1 MIHFVVIADAEGKTP
16 EQCRQWVD
24 GQERCLNEFRKEY
37 PSLAFT
43 RQCFQIPSVSKLP
56 SVRDAYHKIADMLGD
71 AIGQSRPS
79 DRFVAI
85 LDSRSWRS
93 LGQIRSLRDVQGLL
107 ILAFPD
113 VLWVPVFDDGKE
125 SKDELKRALN
135 LVAGGFNPL
144 FDGTGVRGALLKKH
158 KTNSAYQYDRDDVA
172 VTIDEERHFAE
183 LTAYTAFRFGYRAY
197 PVSTARLAEQVLGVA
212 SPEQLPSL
220 AGATVRQDA
229 SLVVFED
236 RDVEFPDVDQT
247 QNEKHILGGG
257 REGKWPLLDKARL
270 RVLATVA
277 EAEEAI
283 GGVDNS
289 AWQTDNGGAQGKMRG
304 ATADECFQNAGVKN
318 IGGGQ
323 GEAFHRFLGKMQRK
337 AFNLFAGWMGD
348 VWAWNIFKCLLMG
361 GMLVWVLIRCPI
373 LLIPS
378 LFLLVAAF
386 GFFRNAIARSLL
398 FLFGHH
404 ERIRTFFNIRSQWRF
419 YPKLYPSHF
428 PWRQIQRE
436 GTRYWC
442 HVRKPFGGMFGL
454 RNQCGLPNG
463 SSFNGPLNK
472 QTVSDIYRNALRGL
486 APTKTGHDVEQ
497 PKHSAY
503 GMTLDLATDLIGR
516 SRVLKDRGQGI
527 ENAIHA
533 AVLATCAYELLGHQ
547 TPALSIEALELRHC
561 CEVLA
566 ECEFP
571 GVRAR
576 QDMED
581 RLVDI
586 HNSMWQICRARDG
599 SVRAEMFANGV
610 ASICDKLTDILRS
623 RGRYGEAAFL
633 TRRSR
638 HMHRLLLPP
647 VMRNLLAYPEWVL
660 RSPWHFALSFSAI
673 ALVFCLYWVWG
684 IERGCTL
691 GHAFAKTYEVLVC
704 DEPDLSWPGPQE
716 ASWVAVNGPF
726 QAEAGK
732 GNPNIWEVQPTE
744 IPDHVKSA
752 REAET
757 RANAP
762 KKKTPNRISKETFTI
777 LVHTM
782 RQLAL
787 LHLAFLGLCFWDLMQ
802 RK

>member
-1 MIHFVVIADAEGKTP
+1 MTAGEWFRREHFTSIEGGKP
-16 EQCRQWVD
+16 DIWS
-24 GQERCLNEFRKEY
+24 LY
-37 PSLAFT
+37 P
-43 RQCFQIPSVSKLP
+43 
-56 SVRDAYHKIADMLGD
+56 
-71 AIGQSRPS
+71 
-79 DRFVAI
+79 
-85 LDSRSWRS
+85 W
-93 LGQIRSLRDVQGLL
+93 
-107 ILAFPD
+107 
-113 VLWVPVFDDGKE
+113 
-125 SKDELKRALN
+125 
-135 LVAGGFNPL
+135 
-144 FDGTGVRGALLKKH
+144 
-158 KTNSAYQYDRDDVA
+158 
-172 VTIDEERHFAE
+172 
-183 LTAYTAFRFGYRAY
+183 
-197 PVSTARLAEQVLGVA
+197 
-212 SPEQLPSL
+212 
-220 AGATVRQDA
+220 
-229 SLVVFED
+229 
-236 RDVEFPDVDQT
+236 
-247 QNEKHILGGG
+247 NEKI
-257 REGKWPLLDKARL
+257 
-270 RVLATVA
+270 
-277 EAEEAI
+277 
-283 GGVDNS
+283 
-289 AWQTDNGGAQGKMRG
+289 
-304 ATADECFQNAGVKN
+304 
-318 IGGGQ
+318 
-323 GEAFHRFLGKMQRK
+323 HRFS
-337 AFNLFAGWMGD
+337 FNLFSGWLGA
-348 VWAWNIFKCLLMG
+348 VWAWNIIKGILIMAVLVG
-361 GMLVWVLIRCPI
+361 VLVWSPI

-378 LFLLVAAF
+378 LFLVVAAF
-386 GFFRNAIARSLL
+386 GVCRNAIVGVLL
-398 FLFGHH
+398 FLFGGH
-404 ERIRTFFNIRSQWRF
+404 ERVRTFFKIRSQWRF
-419 YPKLYPSHF
+419 FPKLYPNHF
-428 PWRQIQRE
+428 PQLQIQRK
-436 GTRYWC
+436 GARCWC
-442 HVRKPFGGMFGL
+442 HVRKPFGGLFGL

-463 SSFNGPLNK
+463 RGFNGPLNK
-472 QTVSDIYRNALRGL
+472 QKVSDIHLNAWKGL
-486 APTKTGHDVEQ
+486 EPTDTGGDLEDSTHA
-497 PKHSAY
+497 AY

-516 SRVLKDRGQGI
+516 SRALKDRGQGI
-527 ENAIHA
+527 EDAIHA

-726 QAEAGK
+726 QKEAGK

-752 REAET
+752 REAE
-757 RANAP
+757 AGVNAP
-762 KKKTPNRISKETFTI
+762 TKKPPISKETFTI